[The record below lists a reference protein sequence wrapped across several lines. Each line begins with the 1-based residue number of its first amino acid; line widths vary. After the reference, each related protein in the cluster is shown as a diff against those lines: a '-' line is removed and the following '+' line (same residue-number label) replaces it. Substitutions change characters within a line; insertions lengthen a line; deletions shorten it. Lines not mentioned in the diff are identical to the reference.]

1 MIGLLQG
8 LFSGTVKDSHLSVTS
23 SEKCGEDRVEAAY
36 GEPADAG
43 TSFLSML
50 VQLFTPQSPKHPEV
64 VGMATVEATDEMF
77 DFATMPEGN
86 EQQGA
91 VSSNVRLLDPLVA
104 KMTPVVS
111 TSESVEST
119 SGIVDALQAS
129 NTQFGSQRVQSSAQ
143 SHLVENGEQR
153 EQRAPV
159 DHEVGQM
166 HRATEQQKLAAMQKN
181 TGPQPAPTVRLAQD
195 VSQESPTQNVVMGGS
210 NSRPATEIIERRS
223 EGFPLNWNKTGSNE
237 IDRASVRET
246 AKQGVVEEL
255 RTLSFEVGRP
265 SVREAGRQGVAEEL
279 QILTNKF
286 SIVGILKRETPESN
300 ARMNV
305 PAEYSEDTSTDETG
319 RIQTRDGEN
328 TNHENKTG
336 LQQSPSRSN
345 LQTVKQAGVDQVQI
359 DQPSVKIPEPVS
371 PNKANP
377 VNLPEQPTAG
387 VAETKFA
394 TEDSETNTE
403 HDARPDPGLQEKG
416 KTLTETKSVQASNQ
430 DMRPEVVGRPVSA
443 EYQQIPIHSRLDT
456 PHSFQAAE
464 KPYVPV
470 QLPQDFAQ
478 NLMVRISDEL
488 KAHIEGKSSEVRVVM
503 KPESMGQ
510 LSLRVA
516 IEDGRLVAIMDVSK
530 TAVKIALEAQLP
542 QLREVLA
549 AQGINVE
556 RFDILSGS
564 TTQFER
570 HGEGSAFHRQQH
582 PRRQMDVDVAER
594 YDTVKYLGY
603 NTVEYII

>member
-8 LFSGTVKDSHLSVTS
+8 LFSGTVKLPVTS

-36 GEPADAG
+36 TEPAEEG
-43 TSFLSML
+43 TSFFAML
-50 VQLFTPQSPKHPEV
+50 VQLFTPQSSKQAEV
-64 VGMATVEATDEMF
+64 VGIVTVETTDEMF
-77 DFATMPEGN
+77 SYATMPEGN
-86 EQQGA
+86 EQRGE
-91 VSSNVRLLDPLVA
+91 VSSNVRSLDTLVA

-111 TSESVEST
+111 TSESVEPT
-119 SGIVDALQAS
+119 SGIVDAPQAS
-129 NTQFGSQRVQSSAQ
+129 NTQVGYRRAQSSAQ
-143 SHLVENGEQR
+143 SHLVDNGEQR

-159 DHEVGQM
+159 VHGVGQM
-166 HRATEQQKLAAMQKN
+166 HRATDLQKPAAMQNN
-181 TGPQPAPTVRLAQD
+181 TGPQPDPTVRSDHD
-195 VSQESPTQNVVMGGS
+195 VSQESPTQNVVMGGP

-223 EGFPLNWNKTGSNE
+223 EGFPLNWNKTGSSE
-237 IDRASVRET
+237 IVRDSVRET
-246 AKQGVVEEL
+246 GRQEVAEGL
-255 RTLSFEVGRP
+255 RTLSPEVGRP
-265 SVREAGRQGVAEEL
+265 SVREAGSQGVAEEL

-286 SIVGILKRETPESN
+286 STVGILKRETPEST
-300 ARMNV
+300 ARMNI
-305 PAEYSEDTSTDETG
+305 PAEYSEDISTDETE
-319 RIQTRDGEN
+319 RVQTRDGEN
-328 TNHENKTG
+328 TNHENKAG

-345 LQTVKQAGVDQVQI
+345 LQAVKQAGVDQAQI
-359 DQPSVKIPEPVS
+359 DQPSVMIPEPVS

-377 VNLPEQPTAG
+377 VNLPGQPTVG

-394 TEDSETNTE
+394 KEDSETNTE
-403 HDARPDPGLQEKG
+403 NDTQLDPGLQEKG
-416 KTLTETKSVQASNQ
+416 KTPPEAKSVQASNQ

-443 EYQQIPIHSRLDT
+443 EFQQIPIHSRPDT
-456 PHSFQAAE
+456 PNSFQAAE

-470 QLPQDFAQ
+470 QLPRDFAQ

-488 KAHIEGKSSEVRVVM
+488 KAHIEGKSSKVRVVM

-516 IEDGRLVAIMDVSK
+516 MEDGRLVAIMDVSK

-542 QLREVLA
+542 QLREALA

-582 PRRQMDVDVAER
+582 SRRQMDVDVAER